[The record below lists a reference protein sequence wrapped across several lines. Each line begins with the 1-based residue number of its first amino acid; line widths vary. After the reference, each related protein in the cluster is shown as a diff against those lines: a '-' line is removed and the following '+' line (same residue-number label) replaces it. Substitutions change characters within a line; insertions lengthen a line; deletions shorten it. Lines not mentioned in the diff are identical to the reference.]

1 MPGEFSPDLNVLV
14 IDDQPV
20 ARDMVRAILRS
31 AGFSGILVAEDASQ
45 AEVLIRQRHIDLII
59 CDWNMPGMT
68 GFEFL
73 SLVREQSETM
83 PFLMLTAEAYQ
94 ENVQAAIDAGVT
106 DYVIK
111 PFTADV
117 LLNKVQGAIKRMKL
131 TPSP

>member
-68 GFEFL
+68 GLDFL
-73 SLVREQSETM
+73 QMVRSISEYRST
-83 PFLMLTAEAYQ
+83 PFIMLTAEASR
-94 ENVQAAIDAGVT
+94 ESVESAISSGVS
-106 DYVIK
+106 DYLVK
-111 PFTADV
+111 PFTADT
-117 LLNKVQGAIKRMKL
+117 LLAKVRTCMK
-131 TPSP
+131 SASG

>member
-45 AEVLIRQRHIDLII
+45 AEVLIRQKHIDLII

-68 GFEFL
+68 GLDFL
-73 SLVREQSETM
+73 QMVRSISEYRST
-83 PFLMLTAEAYQ
+83 PFIMLTAEASR
-94 ENVQAAIDAGVT
+94 ESVESAISSGVS
-106 DYVIK
+106 DYLVK
-111 PFTADV
+111 PFTADT
-117 LLNKVQGAIKRMKL
+117 LLAKVRTCMK
-131 TPSP
+131 SASG